1 MTDMNMDFGG
11 VDEEGLPSFSLE
23 LRPAQASAIYS
34 DTDMQALLIEGLHRR
49 QIPVFDFEDGLY
61 ERLTV
66 ADNIAFYRKWF
77 GFEVTLPELLVLF
90 ELQGCAERPLRKCS
104 ESELRRVHYAKAYIR
119 SADLMVFREP
129 VQGVDVLTI
138 RVFLRLLGK
147 IKERPAAAL
156 LLLSNL
162 EHALLLGDLSYKLQP
177 SALRPIETDEEA
189 AALSD
194 ADKTDVPASARL
206 FRIPAKVDDKMILFD
221 PPEIDYIE
229 SQDGKAAIIVDGETY
244 MMDCTLAEIEK
255 KLELYGFY
263 RCHRSYIVNLQKV
276 REIITW
282 SKNAYSLRIDNK
294 QQSTIPLSR
303 SKIQDI
309 QERFSLE

>member
-1 MTDMNMDFGG
+1 MTDVNMDFAGG
-11 VDEEGLPSFSLE
+11 DEEGLPSFSLE
-23 LRPAQASAIYS
+23 LRSAQTAAIYS
-34 DTDMQALLIEGLHRR
+34 DMDMQALLVEGLHRR

-66 ADNIAFYRKWF
+66 EDNISFYRKWF
-77 GFEVTLPELLVLF
+77 GFEVTVPELLVLF
-90 ELQGCAERPLRKCS
+90 ELQGCAEHPLRKCS

-119 SADLMVFREP
+119 GTDFMVFREP

-138 RVFLRLLGK
+138 RVFLRMLGR
-147 IKERPAAAL
+147 IKERPAASL
-156 LLLSNL
+156 VLLSNL

-177 SALRPIETDEEA
+177 SGLRPIETDEEET
-189 AALSD
+189 ALSG

-229 SQDGKAAIIVDGETY
+229 SQDGKAAIVVDGETY

>member
-1 MTDMNMDFGG
+1 MTDVNMDFAG
-11 VDEEGLPSFSLE
+11 VDEEGLPSFTLA
-23 LRPAQASAIYS
+23 LRPAQTAAIYS
-34 DTDMQALLIEGLHRR
+34 DMDMQALLVEGLHRR
-49 QIPVFDFEDGLY
+49 KIPVFDFEDGLY

-77 GFEVTLPELLVLF
+77 GFEVTVPELLVLF

-138 RVFLRLLGK
+138 RVFLRMLGR
-147 IKERPAAAL
+147 IKERPAASL
-156 LLLSNL
+156 VLLSNL
-162 EHALLLGDLSYKLQP
+162 EHALLLGDLAYKLQP
-177 SALRPIETDEEA
+177 GGLRPIEVEEEA
-189 AALSD
+189 AALSEPE
-194 ADKTDVPASARL
+194 KFEVPASARL

-229 SQDGKAAIIVDGETY
+229 SQDGKAAIVVDGETY
-244 MMDCTLAEIEK
+244 IMDCTLAEIEK

>member
-1 MTDMNMDFGG
+1 MADFTIECGETG
-11 VDEEGLPSFSLE
+11 EESLPRFSLE
-23 LRPAQASAIYS
+23 LRNARAVSVYS
-34 DTDMQALLIEGLHRR
+34 DTDMQAALAQSLCRDGLH
-49 QIPVFDFEDGLY
+49 VFDFEDGLY

-66 ADNIAFYRKWF
+66 ADNISFYRKWF
-77 GFEVTLPELLVLF
+77 GFHVTVPELLVLF

-104 ESELRRVHYAKAYIR
+104 ESEIRRVYYAKAYTS
-119 SADLMVFREP
+119 SADSVVFREP

-147 IKERPAAAL
+147 LKERPAAVL
-156 LLLSNL
+156 VLLSNL

-177 SALRPIETDEEA
+177 GGLRPIEEEEEEA
-189 AALSD
+189 VLSE
-194 ADKTDVPASARL
+194 AEKSAVPASARL
-206 FRIPAKVDDKMILFD
+206 FRIPAKVDDKIILFD

-229 SQDGKAAIIVDGETY
+229 SQEGKAAIIVNGETY
-244 MMDCTLAEIEK
+244 MTDGTLAEIEK